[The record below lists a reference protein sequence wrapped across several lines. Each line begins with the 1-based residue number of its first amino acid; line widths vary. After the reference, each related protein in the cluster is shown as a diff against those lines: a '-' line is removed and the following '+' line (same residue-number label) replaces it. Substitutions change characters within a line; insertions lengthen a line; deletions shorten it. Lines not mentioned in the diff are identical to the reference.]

1 MFLVYYLKATKKGGE
16 TIGNIKSILRRIK
29 KRTNIVVCCI
39 ILILLFL
46 HSSAAKTDVLTFLE
60 NDYTEQA
67 KLTENYT
74 SFNFAMDIMKNAQ
87 KQGIEC
93 KIVGVKYKKYDK
105 IEKKDKIYTRYLN
118 YFPKDK
124 LLVDETGTTEGTG
137 IDKKVTHLKK
147 GEELK
152 EKPLFTDCNE
162 DYNKGIVTKV
172 KVL

>member
-1 MFLVYYLKATKKGGE
+1 VSFIYFTKKGGE
-16 TIGNIKSILRRIK
+16 TILNIKSIIRRIK
-29 KRTNIVVCCI
+29 KRKGILLVFI
-39 ILILLFL
+39 ILLLFML
-46 HSSAAKTDVLTFLE
+46 HTSAARTDVYTFLK
-60 NDYTEQA
+60 NDTTEQA

-74 SFNFAMDIMKNAQ
+74 SFDFATDIMKNAQ

-105 IEKKDKIYTRYLN
+105 CEKKDKTYTRYLN

-152 EKPLFTDCNE
+152 EKPLFTDCKE
-162 DYNKGIVTKV
+162 DYNKGIVIKI